1 MKNRIDFT
9 DSVLAARNGEVQAFE
24 FLYNQ
29 SVQFF
34 KAKLIPYSRNEQDAE
49 DLLQECYIKIF
60 SSLDQLKEP
69 KAFLGWG
76 AQICVRKG
84 IDAVRARN
92 KKEEHL
98 KEEVHPMAS
107 EEDVQGMDAMSA
119 AQYREQADPQ
129 EKLDA
134 EETRRLLNEMIGDLP
149 EMQKVCILL
158 WQDNYSTA
166 EIAETL
172 DIPAGTVKS
181 NITYAKKKI
190 REKVLLLEKQGTR
203 LYSLAPLPFF
213 LWVMRLYTQEYLAAK
228 PALASAASFRN
239 ILGNLPDGLIHAAS
253 NAAANAIPQAAQ
265 PLSSGA
271 AQVQTGTFV
280 QTASQTPSGLSGA
293 STGTAGSGSG
303 ATSAATG
310 GKMGHAAASS
320 AAKAVGGAAT
330 KTVVTKVIIS
340 IVCVVIIG
348 FGIFGTYLGITSF
361 KELRRMDQENSTA
374 LSSSEDLEAGDIVEE
389 LSNLKYIGNT
399 WYIGEEEKEV
409 PAGYIMAGYADLDG
423 DGEEEVYS
431 FETNTD
437 SEKSTLSL
445 TVYDIIDNK
454 WAMADSL
461 ILNEDNLNGQLRAT
475 QWTQYNGLIDNDTFY
490 IIQGSGELY
499 NNVIQYENNKLLQE
513 TTEKALIPIEAKYL
527 MTYINWHT
535 NTQESPYGFGAYKA
549 QYAGSAEIKF
559 EECYALNFVDY
570 TDTSTYSFDN
580 FEISLPEFYEDFITF
595 KTDESNDQLYYYAI
609 PNVEEMAIYHHSQMP
624 FTIWEIIYTNWDTNS
639 FEYYQ
644 NSNFRTQDT
653 VTLLRK
659 DENGFSYLL
668 NYAGDASA
676 GYADQTAFY
685 DRYDLCVAYNMILY
699 TLDYVEYN
707 FTYTGDDP
715 GTTYPIVES
724 NTNLIQ

>member
-29 SVQFF
+29 SVPFF

-98 KEEVHPMAS
+98 KEEFRPMAS

-239 ILGNLPDGLIHAAS
+239 ILGNLPGGLIHAAS

-271 AQVQTGTFV
+271 TQAQTGASI
-280 QTASQTPSGLSGA
+280 QTA

-310 GKMGHAAASS
+310 GKIGHAAASS
-320 AAKAVGGAAT
+320 AAKAVGAAAT

-340 IVCVVIIG
+340 VVCVVIIG
-348 FGIFGTYLGITSF
+348 FGIFGTYLGITSL

-389 LSNLKYIGNT
+389 VSDLKYIGNT
-399 WYIGEEEKEV
+399 WYIGEEEKKV
-409 PAGYIMAGYADLDG
+409 PTGYIMAGYTDLDG
-423 DGEEEVYS
+423 DEQDEVYS

-454 WAMADSL
+454 WAMTDSL
-461 ILNEDNLNGQLRAT
+461 ILNEDKLNGQLRAI
-475 QWTQYNGLIDNDTFY
+475 QWTQYNALIDNDTFY
-490 IIQGSGELY
+490 IIQGSDELY

-513 TTEKALIPIEAKYL
+513 TTEKMLIPIDAKYL
-527 MTYINWHT
+527 MTYINWYS
-535 NTQESPYGFGAYKA
+535 NTQADPNYFGAYKA
-549 QYAGSAEIKF
+549 QYAGSVEIEF

-580 FEISLPEFYEDFITF
+580 FEISLPEFYEDFIIF

-609 PNVEEMAIYHHSQMP
+609 PNVEEMAICHASQMP
-624 FTIWEIIYTNWDTNS
+624 FSIWEIMYTNWDSNS
-639 FEYYQ
+639 FEYHQ
-644 NSNFRTQDT
+644 NSNFRTLDT

-659 DENGFSYLL
+659 DENGFSYVLSF
-668 NYAGDASA
+668 AGDAVA

-685 DRYDLCVAYNMILY
+685 DRYDLCVAYEMILY

-724 NTNLIQ
+724 NTNVIQ

>member
-98 KEEVHPMAS
+98 KEEFHPMVS

-265 PLSSGA
+265 PLSSSA

-310 GKMGHAAASS
+310 SKMGHAAASS
-320 AAKAVGGAAT
+320 TAKAVGGAAT

-348 FGIFGTYLGITSF
+348 FGGYQAYHFLTDLFNEEKVQEHVVQEVVQEPKSEEPESEPEPDEPDWDAINQNAFGLTLEDVSGTQLAPLNTDLRKLDVALVAKNEDDDLWLYECNVYKNGTVWSSENNQPHRVMVIRKGNVFSVENINFYVGDVLYDYGTLTLADLDNDQEDEVVYIQHDRKSACYEDDAPYKTDVLYSGLQYGGIYNGSDDGWLDKSNSINNNGGTKTTLIPVMGYVKVIECQGLLNQSNNMMSISSYSANDISLDLYNSYTNFTEITDSIISFEICEQPFTVNYTNKQVEDYVYEKAELGWSSGLTEQFGAWDFYLEEDKLMIEFPFAISRYFNYDLASTYTYLG
-361 KELRRMDQENSTA
+361 K
-374 LSSSEDLEAGDIVEE
+374 
-389 LSNLKYIGNT
+389 
-399 WYIGEEEKEV
+399 
-409 PAGYIMAGYADLDG
+409 GYA
-423 DGEEEVYS
+423 
-431 FETNTD
+431 
-437 SEKSTLSL
+437 
-445 TVYDIIDNK
+445 
-454 WAMADSL
+454 
-461 ILNEDNLNGQLRAT
+461 
-475 QWTQYNGLIDNDTFY
+475 
-490 IIQGSGELY
+490 
-499 NNVIQYENNKLLQE
+499 
-513 TTEKALIPIEAKYL
+513 
-527 MTYINWHT
+527 
-535 NTQESPYGFGAYKA
+535 
-549 QYAGSAEIKF
+549 
-559 EECYALNFVDY
+559 
-570 TDTSTYSFDN
+570 
-580 FEISLPEFYEDFITF
+580 EISYH
-595 KTDESNDQLYYYAI
+595 DQFDPWSYNILS
-609 PNVEEMAIYHHSQMP
+609 V
-624 FTIWEIIYTNWDTNS
+624 
-639 FEYYQ
+639 
-644 NSNFRTQDT
+644 
-653 VTLLRK
+653 K
-659 DENGFSYLL
+659 DY
-668 NYAGDASA
+668 
-676 GYADQTAFY
+676 
-685 DRYDLCVAYNMILY
+685 
-699 TLDYVEYN
+699 
-707 FTYTGDDP
+707 
-715 GTTYPIVES
+715 
-724 NTNLIQ
+724 

>member
-84 IDAVRARN
+84 IDAVRTRN

-98 KEEVHPMAS
+98 KEEFHPMAS

-228 PALASAASFRN
+228 PALASAASFRY

-280 QTASQTPSGLSGA
+280 QTASQTPSSLSGA

-310 GKMGHAAASS
+310 SKMGHTAASS
-320 AAKAVGGAAT
+320 TAKAVGGAAT

-348 FGIFGTYLGITSF
+348 FGGYQAYHFLTDLFNEERVQEHVAQEVVQEPKSEEPESEPDEPDWDAINRNPYGITLEDVSGTQLAPLNTDLRKHDVALVAKNEDDDLWLYECNVK
-361 KELRRMDQENSTA
+361 KENETSLQRIPVLRKGNLIYVDTLMPYPGDVLHEYGKLFLEDINNDGQDEIFYLTKERGSSTYWDNETGYDFRYGISGYA
-374 LSSSEDLEAGDIVEE
+374 ADDTFTLPDEGTLVPLSSVFFIVNGNGFHAETDNNWSLISYHVNDLTVALYDRTYKETESLMNPDIPKEQKNGIFSLAIAGQTFQIDYSPKRTSNYRQMIWACAFVEE
-389 LSNLKYIGNT
+389 YG
-399 WYIGEEEKEV
+399 
-409 PAGYIMAGYADLDG
+409 GYNISY
-423 DGEEEVYS
+423 DGEKFMLEFPFALRDINYGNFKDTISYYGKGTCE
-431 FETNTD
+431 
-437 SEKSTLSL
+437 LS
-445 TVYDIIDNK
+445 
-454 WAMADSL
+454 
-461 ILNEDNLNGQLRAT
+461 
-475 QWTQYNGLIDNDTFY
+475 
-490 IIQGSGELY
+490 Y
-499 NNVIQYENNKLLQE
+499 NNGW
-513 TTEKALIPIEAKYL
+513 
-527 MTYINWHT
+527 TYGEIT
-535 NTQESPYGFGAYKA
+535 ISP
-549 QYAGSAEIKF
+549 
-559 EECYALNFVDY
+559 L
-570 TDTSTYSFDN
+570 
-580 FEISLPEFYEDFITF
+580 
-595 KTDESNDQLYYYAI
+595 
-609 PNVEEMAIYHHSQMP
+609 
-624 FTIWEIIYTNWDTNS
+624 
-639 FEYYQ
+639 
-644 NSNFRTQDT
+644 
-653 VTLLRK
+653 
-659 DENGFSYLL
+659 
-668 NYAGDASA
+668 
-676 GYADQTAFY
+676 
-685 DRYDLCVAYNMILY
+685 
-699 TLDYVEYN
+699 
-707 FTYTGDDP
+707 
-715 GTTYPIVES
+715 
-724 NTNLIQ
+724 